1 MDQLYLKASDEP
13 IEMIYAG
20 SSANE
25 EARNIISLKNLINT
39 FENIVENRRHR
50 NNED

>member
-1 MDQLYLKASDEP
+1 MDQLYRKECDAP

-25 EARNIISLKNLINT
+25 EARNIICLKNVINT
-39 FENIVENRRHR
+39 FENIVENRRLR